1 MDSYKQTVSSLGFRV
16 GRVRVEHWQMYP
28 GRGQLISAPLSACSF
43 SSSSSFFFFPFFC
56 PFFFSLFPLPF
67 LFLFAPRDCHKCHA
81 IAAITKGA
89 RKAREKK
96 GVRRRWLPLRP
107 LGTRRSIH
115 WDATMEIDTVG
126 VGCARKKKKEKKEKG
141 QPLRAHLRFPSVL
154 QCPAVSGERRCQM
167 CFPIRIHP
175 NHLQEQCRGQGCAAL
190 LSSPRPPG

>member
-43 SSSSSFFFFPFFC
+43 SFSFSFFFFPFFC

-67 LFLFAPRDCHKCHA
+67 LFLFAPRDCHNA
-81 IAAITKGA
+81 MPLPPSRKG
-89 RKAREKK
+89 REKHAK
-96 GVRRRWLPLRP
+96 KRGSGAVGCRCALLGRGDRYT
-107 LGTRRSIH
+107 GTRRWRSTRLA
-115 WDATMEIDTVG
+115 WGAR
-126 VGCARKKKKEKKEKG
+126 ARKKRKKRKKG

>member
-43 SSSSSFFFFPFFC
+43 SFSFFLFSSFHFSPFLSC
-56 PFFFSLFPLPF
+56 SFSPRAIATNAMPLP
-67 LFLFAPRDCHKCHA
+67 PSR
-81 IAAITKGA
+81 KG
-89 RKAREKK
+89 REKHAK
-96 GVRRRWLPLRP
+96 KRGFGAVGCRCALLGRGDRYT
-107 LGTRRSIH
+107 GTRRWRSTRLA
-115 WDATMEIDTVG
+115 WGAR
-126 VGCARKKKKEKKEKG
+126 AKKKRKKRKKG